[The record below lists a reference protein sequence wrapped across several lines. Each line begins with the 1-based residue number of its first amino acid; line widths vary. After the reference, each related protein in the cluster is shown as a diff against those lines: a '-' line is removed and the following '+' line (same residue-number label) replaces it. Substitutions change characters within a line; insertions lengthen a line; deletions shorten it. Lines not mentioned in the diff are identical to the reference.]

1 MPEPMRVFIPARP
14 SVPPL
19 LLKATQPVQVPA
31 KLLPLQ
37 AHEIAPLLQEHGTL
51 QLTSVGVSTSPAAL
65 VQ

>member
-1 MPEPMRVFIPARP
+1 M
-14 SVPPL
+14 

-37 AHEIAPLLQEHGTL
+37 AHEIAPLLQEQGTL
-51 QLTSVGVSTSPAAL
+51 QLTSVGVSTSPAAM